1 MKNDMAKSHPDQ
13 RLPSGKPL
21 PRGMD
26 NIRYRQRKASVSPR
40 LPHPFRQ
47 QTGMSE
53 KAKEET
59 ADGERFSDFDQES
72 ILRAAWSERRGIS
85 LLINTAANSVA
96 AGNNLD
102 LHPLTE
108 VRHRTKSAF
117 CSSPWLVAGDEMYTQ
132 YVTTMGDHLASHYS
146 FQLRYFKI
154 SEIQAIRFSQRDSK
168 NPHKRILDILPIVDL
183 MNGLINRSHNLGFH
197 SGLNIHTVT
206 RFSSF
211 GFNSIEGHITA

>member
-21 PRGMD
+21 PRETDKG
-26 NIRYRQRKASVSPR
+26 RCRQRKACVSPR
-40 LPHPFRQ
+40 LPV
-47 QTGMSE
+47 T
-53 KAKEET
+53 A
-59 ADGERFSDFDQES
+59 ADGNIRESRKRSSRWRAVFRLRQGEHPSSRLERAEEYQS
-72 ILRAAWSERRGIS
+72 IY
-85 LLINTAANSVA
+85 TAANSVA

-183 MNGLINRSHNLGFH
+183 NGLINRSHNLGFH

>member
-85 LLINTAANSVA
+85 PLINTAANSVA

-183 MNGLINRSHNLGFH
+183 NGLINRSHNLGFH
-197 SGLNIHTVT
+197 SGLNIHTDT

>member
-1 MKNDMAKSHPDQ
+1 M
-13 RLPSGKPL
+13 
-21 PRGMD
+21 
-26 NIRYRQRKASVSPR
+26 RQR
-40 LPHPFRQ
+40 
-47 QTGMSE
+47 
-53 KAKEET
+53 
-59 ADGERFSDFDQES
+59 
-72 ILRAAWSERRGIS
+72 AAAS
-85 LLINTAANSVA
+85 LLYQSQYAEPAFR
-96 AGNNLD
+96 NLQKSIF
-102 LHPLTE
+102 LKIVGRILAFYTLTE

-132 YVTTMGDHLASHYS
+132 YVTTMGDRLASHYS

-154 SEIQAIRFSQRDSK
+154 SEIQAIRFSQRDSE

-183 MNGLINRSHNLGFH
+183 YGLINRSHNLCFH